1 MITSILVVT
10 GIIALILCQLDAVQA
25 FAPRLTAQ
33 QHSAPSTAVIPHHHF
48 SSSTT
53 TLLSLSSSK
62 WDNLVDEDDD
72 ENRITISFP
81 DMKYLERNVMR
92 QHQHFC
98 DIRQAGG
105 KELTNDVYAREPSSN
120 VYWFV
125 GKVARVSDIPLEQA
139 VARQWSLIEQH
150 AANLRP
156 IELYPHRGQ
165 LELYT
170 APGDSELEVAYN
182 RPSIVFEKW
191 NKDAISDNNVKIKNI
206 MVGFS
211 GEVYEQNEEGFRT
224 WRTEEGLPA
233 NPEINAGS
241 EARAPTDEEMA
252 ELQDKL
258 EGQDLNAL
266 YQEQQRR
273 QGKKVSE

>member
-1 MITSILVVT
+1 
-10 GIIALILCQLDAVQA
+10 
-25 FAPRLTAQ
+25 
-33 QHSAPSTAVIPHHHF
+33 
-48 SSSTT
+48 
-53 TLLSLSSSK
+53 
-62 WDNLVDEDDD
+62 
-72 ENRITISFP
+72 
-81 DMKYLERNVMR
+81 
-92 QHQHFC
+92 
-98 DIRQAGG
+98 
-105 KELTNDVYAREPSSN
+105 
-120 VYWFV
+120 
-125 GKVARVSDIPLEQA
+125 LEQA

-165 LELYT
+165 LQLYT

-182 RPSIVFEKW
+182 RPSIVFEKM
-191 NKDAISDNNVKIKNI
+191 NKDAIDDNVKIKNI

-224 WRTEEGLPA
+224 WRTDEGLPA
-233 NPEINAGS
+233 NPEINAGTES
-241 EARAPTDEEMA
+241 RAPTDEEMA

-273 QGKKVSE
+273 QGMDVSE